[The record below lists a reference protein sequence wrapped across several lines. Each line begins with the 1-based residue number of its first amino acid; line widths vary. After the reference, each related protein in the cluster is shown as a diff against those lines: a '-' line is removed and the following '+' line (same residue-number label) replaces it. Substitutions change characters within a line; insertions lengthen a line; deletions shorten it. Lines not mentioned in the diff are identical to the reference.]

1 MGADLRVAPGPAD
14 HLHRVVAQGEVDLE
28 RRRVGRVGR
37 EAGPREE
44 ALRHPVVTEI
54 LLETGQTP
62 PGDLALA
69 AEAGDQ
75 AELLERPEVG
85 ERRGSSYAEAPGD
98 RVQRDAVS
106 LAALSRDEAKGLELP
121 PGQSLERLHDPGQP
135 GAVFMV
141 GPNF

>member
-1 MGADLRVAPGPAD
+1 VSPGPAD
-14 HLHRVVAQGEVDLE
+14 HLDRVVAQGKVDLE

-54 LLETGQTP
+54 LLETSLTP
-62 PGDLALA
+62 SGDLALA
-69 AEAGDQ
+69 AEADDQ
-75 AELLERPEVG
+75 TELFQRPKVG
-85 ERRGSSYAEAPGD
+85 ERRGSPYAEAPGD

-106 LAALSRDEAKGLELP
+106 LAALSRDEAKGFELP
-121 PGQSLERLHDPGQP
+121 SGQSLERLHDPGQP
-135 GAVFMV
+135 RAVFMV